1 MKFFALMCALVLAG
15 CGQANA
21 QTAQSGA
28 PSDCS
33 GTVGTSSQAVV
44 FPSSGNTG
52 PAQPHYYIIIN
63 NPSTTA
69 TLAIN
74 FNGAAAVVNAAGS
87 ITLNP
92 TGVANNTIIFSAAM
106 GLPVPA
112 QVSIIASALS
122 SPFTC
127 KYQ

>member
-1 MKFFALMCALVLAG
+1 MRFFALIFALVLAG
-15 CGQANA
+15 CGQAHA

-33 GTVGTSSQAVV
+33 GTVGTSSQAIV

-52 PAQPHYYIIIN
+52 PTQPHYYLIIN

-87 ITLNP
+87 ITLNA

-112 QVSIIASALS
+112 QVSIIASAATT
-122 SPFTC
+122 PFTC

>member
-1 MKFFALMCALVLAG
+1 MKFLALILAALFGASG
-15 CGQANA
+15 IAYA
-21 QTAQSGA
+21 QSAQSGA

-33 GTVGTSSQAVV
+33 GTVGTSSAAIV

-52 PAQPHYYIIIN
+52 PTQPHYYLIIN

-87 ITLNP
+87 ITLNA
-92 TGVANNTIIFSAAM
+92 TGIANNTIIFSAAM
-106 GLPVPA
+106 GLPPPA
-112 QVSIIASALS
+112 QVSIIASAAS
-122 SPFTC
+122 TPYTC

>member
-1 MKFFALMCALVLAG
+1 MKFFALIFALVIVG

-21 QTAQSGA
+21 QSAQSGA

-33 GTVGTSSQAVV
+33 GTAGLTSSAIV

-52 PAQPHYYIIIN
+52 PALPHYYIIIN

-74 FNGAAAVVNAAGS
+74 FNGAAAVLNAAGS
-87 ITLNP
+87 ITLNA
-92 TGVANNTIIFSAAM
+92 TGVANDTIIFSASM
-106 GLPVPA
+106 GMPPPA
-112 QVSIIASALS
+112 QVSIIASAATT
-122 SPFTC
+122 PFTC